1 MTELLNTIF
10 TILVLIAGIIAGL
23 WFGAK
28 LAESTRD
35 EHGRTRKSLTSAL
48 RETTTSA
55 AVKLWRWRRARAREA
70 AREGKKE

>member
-1 MTELLNTIF
+1 MTELLNLII
-10 TILVLIAGIIAGL
+10 TILALIVAVVAGL

-35 EHGRTRKSLTSAL
+35 EHGRSRKSLSSAL

-70 AREGKKE
+70 AKRE

>member
-1 MTELLNTIF
+1 MTELLNLII
-10 TILVLIAGIIAGL
+10 TILALIVAVVAGL

-35 EHGRTRKSLTSAL
+35 EHGRSRKSLSSAL

-70 AREGKKE
+70 AKKE

>member
-1 MTELLNTIF
+1 MTELINLIF

-48 RETTTSA
+48 RDTTTG
-55 AVKLWRWRRARAREA
+55 AVLKLWRWRRAKARERG
-70 AREGKKE
+70 REAKE

>member
-1 MTELLNTIF
+1 MTELINLIF
-10 TILVLIAGIIAGL
+10 TIVVLIAGILAGL

-48 RETTTSA
+48 RETGTSA
-55 AVKLWRWRRARAREA
+55 VMKLWRWRRARAREA
-70 AREGKKE
+70 KRESRE